1 MIGEP
6 KAWVLIGLGAILI
19 ALAVFALRARSLFA
33 MTAMLATMALV
44 LAGAMLALDAPD
56 PALVAALVGV
66 GIVAPLFLGAVSLT
80 AKTAAPRKPGW
91 LAAAVTAALAGLVL
105 WACADVPEI
114 GAKSLTAGAGAGV
127 IYVNRALGES
137 GLANAV
143 MAVSANY
150 RAIDSILAVCVLFVA
165 SLGAYGVLGFGE
177 RSALRRHPAQTLVE
191 TLAQNPAEI
200 EERRE

>member
-1 MIGEP
+1 MIAEP

-19 ALAVFALRARSLFA
+19 GLAIFALRARSLFA
-33 MTAMLATMALV
+33 LAAMLAAMALV

-56 PALVAALVGV
+56 LALVAALVGA

-80 AKTAAPRKPGW
+80 AKTAAAHKPGW
-91 LAAAVTAALAGLVL
+91 LAAVVAAALSGLVI
-105 WACADVPEI
+105 WACTDLPEI
-114 GAKSLTAGAGAGV
+114 GAKSLTAGAGVGV
-127 IYVNRALGES
+127 LYVNRALGES

-150 RAIDSILAVCVLFVA
+150 RAIDSILAVCALFVA
-165 SLGAYGVLGFGE
+165 SLGAYAVLGFGE
-177 RSALRRHPAQTLVE
+177 RSALRRHPAKS
-191 TLAQNPAEI
+191 PAEI